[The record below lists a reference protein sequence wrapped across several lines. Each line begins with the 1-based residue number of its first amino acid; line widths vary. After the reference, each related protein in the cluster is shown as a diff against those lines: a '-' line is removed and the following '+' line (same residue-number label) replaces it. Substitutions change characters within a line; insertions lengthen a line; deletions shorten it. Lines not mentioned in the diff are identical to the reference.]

1 MVELFGQMNS
11 VNITR
16 TVGFMSIVLGF
27 LMVTALNASASAD
40 RILASVTP
48 EAEAAYQAAFAVDKR
63 VEKSLPPVFH
73 WSADGR
79 RVVFQNAGDSPSL
92 IVVDV
97 ETGRTLHKQPLGV
110 VAERIDEICSAPFPI
125 SVLTRVVTAVDEES
139 LRIEVCER
147 FMDLDFASGA
157 LTTAPQGD
165 YDAVRARRPRVIGSS
180 FPKSSF
186 GSYAIMESAS
196 PSGEYFLGVADDDL
210 YLRTADEEP
219 TVVTED
225 ASAERSWA
233 FETAVWSDAGDQV
246 AILRSDNAGVT
257 TTPLVRWLD
266 GYGSSKPL
274 PAPVVGSPLPKLG
287 LYVVDARAGTVR
299 RVSEEPDGYLTV
311 VGFSSGRVIMQ
322 RLSRRL
328 NERRLVAI
336 DPESGAETLLVKETT
351 RAFFLPGVHAK
362 GYYPLGADGFL
373 WVTEDDEHRNIEHRG
388 VDGKL
393 RRRVTKRKLSVA
405 DVVHAD
411 LETGYVYYI
420 GALSPARPY
429 DRHLWRA
436 PLEGGDEELL
446 TPAQGQHVVQFS
458 PAGNAFVAIH
468 SDIGEPPQVS
478 LRKSDGAVTA
488 SLAVST
494 LTVEDLW
501 GAHPPEPFVVKAAD
515 GKTDLH
521 GVLYKPR
528 NFDPTKTYPVI
539 QFVYGGP
546 HTTITQRHF
555 GPGQVAAGG
564 HLLSG
569 YLNTA
574 PALAELGYV
583 TFTVDARGTIG
594 RDGSFLRS
602 AYGGVGERDIADYRA
617 AITALAGERPFMDLS
632 RVGVYGRSFGG
643 YMTVRAM
650 LRAPDIYKVGVASA
664 PARIGA
670 DASAPFEVYF
680 GDPEKNRK
688 DYVNADNATHADA
701 LEGRLMMILPTLDVE
716 VPFQETMRLAGAF
729 VRAGK
734 SVDMVVIPEQN
745 HMFQYED
752 SPPYFDHRDDYRNDL
767 IRRYFLEHLRP

>member
-1 MVELFGQMNS
+1 MVAFFGR
-11 VNITR
+11 VNNFNMTR
-16 TVGFMSIVLGF
+16 TVGCMAVILGF
-27 LMVTALNASASAD
+27 LMVTALNASAAAD
-40 RILASVTP
+40 RILASVTL
-48 EAEAAYQAAFAVDKR
+48 EAEADYQAAFAADKR

-73 WSADGR
+73 WSEDGR
-79 RVVFQNAGDSPSL
+79 RVVFQEAGDSPSL

-97 ETGRTLHKQPLGV
+97 ETGRTLHKRPLDA
-110 VAERIDEICSAPFPI
+110 VAKRIAEICSAPFPV
-125 SVLTRVVTAVDEES
+125 SALTRVVTAVSEGS

-147 FMDLDFASGA
+147 FMDLDFSSGA
-157 LTTAPQGD
+157 LTPTPQSE
-165 YDAVRARRPRVIGSS
+165 YDAVRVRRPQAIGSS

-186 GSYAIMESAS
+186 GSYAIMESTA

-210 YLRTADEEP
+210 YLRAAGEEP

-225 ASAERSWA
+225 ASTERPWVLES
-233 FETAVWSDAGDQV
+233 AVWSDAGDQV

-266 GYGSSKPL
+266 GYGSSTPL

-287 LYVVDARAGTVR
+287 LYVVDARTGTLR
-299 RVSEEPDGYLTV
+299 RVSEEADGYLMI
-311 VGFSSGRVIMQ
+311 VGFSSGRIIVQ

-362 GYYPLGADGFL
+362 GYYPLGTNGFL
-373 WVTEDDEHRNIEHRG
+373 WVTEDDKHRNIEHRG

-411 LETGYVYYI
+411 LETGYVYYT
-420 GALSPARPY
+420 GALSLARPY

-436 PLEGGDEELL
+436 PLDGGDEELL
-446 TPAQGQHVVQFS
+446 TPAPGQHVVQFS

-468 SDIGEPPQVS
+468 SDIDEPPQVS
-478 LRKSDGAVTA
+478 LRKSDGAVMA
-488 SLAVST
+488 NLAVST

-528 NFDPTKTYPVI
+528 NFDPAKTYPVI

-555 GPGQVAAGG
+555 GPGQIAAGG

-583 TFTVDARGTIG
+583 TFTVDARGTVG
-594 RDGSFLRS
+594 RDRSFMRA
-602 AYGGVGERDIADYRA
+602 AYRGVGERDIADYRA
-617 AITALAGERPFMDLS
+617 AITALARERSFMDLS

-664 PARIGA
+664 PVRIGA

-680 GDPEKNRK
+680 GDSEKNRK

-701 LEGRLMMILPTLDVE
+701 LEGQLMMILPTLDVD
-716 VPFQETMRLAGAF
+716 VPFQEAMHLANAF

-734 SVDMVVIPEQN
+734 NVDMVVIPDQN

-752 SPPYFDHRDDYRNDL
+752 SPPYFDLRDDYRNDL